1 MAAPSART
9 LQRLADETGHQAGTL
24 EKVLRLL
31 DLLQEIARDRV
42 LANRLVLKGGTALNL
57 FHLDLDRLSVD
68 IDLNY
73 VGALDRAAMEAE
85 RPDVDAAL
93 DRLLASRGYGIRRR
107 PDRHAGGKW
116 LLRYASALGGN
127 ATLAVDVNYMARQPL
142 FGMTRM
148 ESLPLGGVRA
158 KHVLVLDL
166 HEIVAGKLVAL
177 IDRHAARD
185 LFDSRRIL
193 SLDGL
198 DWGRIK
204 AVVLAMG
211 ASGRRDWR
219 TMSIDAIKGDPREF
233 RQMLAICLPRDR
245 LAARGE
251 VNAWIDET
259 VALCR
264 KRFAFLFDLTVNERA
279 FLDGVLDHGEID
291 AGLLDVAP
299 EIRVRI
305 EDMPMLAWKTRHVR
319 EHRGQDARRTDR

>member
-1 MAAPSART
+1 MAAPSAQT

-31 DLLQEIARDRV
+31 DLLQEIAWDRV
-42 LANRLVLKGGTALNL
+42 LADRLVLKGGTALNL
-57 FHLDLDRLSVD
+57 FHLGLDRLSVD

-73 VGALDRAAMEAE
+73 VGALSRVAMEAE

-93 DRLLASRGYGIRRR
+93 DRLLTSQGYGIRRR
-107 PDRHAGGKW
+107 PGEHAGGKW
-116 LLRYASALGGN
+116 LARYASALGGN
-127 ATLAVDVNYMARQPL
+127 ATLEIDINYMARQPL
-142 FGMTRM
+142 FGMARM
-148 ESLPLGGVRA
+148 ESLPLSGMRA
-158 KHVLVLDL
+158 EDVLVLDL

-185 LFDSRRIL
+185 LFDARRIL
-193 SLDGL
+193 SIDGL
-198 DWGRIK
+198 DWDRIK
-204 AVVLAMG
+204 AAVLAMG

-219 TMSIDAIKGDPREF
+219 TMSIDAIEGDPREF
-233 RQMLAICLPRDR
+233 RQELALCLPHDR

-251 VNAWIDET
+251 VDAWIDET

-264 KRFAFLFDLTVNERA
+264 ERFAFLFDLAVSERA

-305 EDMPMLAWKTRHVR
+305 EAMPMLAWKIRHVR
-319 EHRGQDARRTDR
+319 EHRGQV